1 MDASI
6 VPLRAGGRRWGEW
19 RWGGRSAHGDVLPIA
34 LAFMVLMAVLGMAGA
49 VLL

>member
-1 MDASI
+1 MISPQTLAIGMASVKVVGI
-6 VPLRAGGRRWGEW
+6 EGKLLAR
-19 RWGGRSAHGDVLPIA
+19 VLPIA